1 MKHHRAPAHNRSRP
15 PYSFRLTSGICS
27 LILLTLYTAGA
38 TLEVIET
45 SYAQDTPELTR
56 EQQPEVEPNVDLE
69 SSSKVRR
76 ATQTHTLSADQQQP
90 DNVPSVVSS
99 DAERLFK
106 IQPEG
111 SDQGQKSLEGPHL
124 PLNESEVRLSFSHGC
139 NAYVYGSYKEA
150 VTKLTRLVRPQV
162 LLNTSEDLETAYK
175 YLGLAHFYLDQKEL
189 AQEFLRDLL
198 YLNPQ
203 HKFDAAKIPP
213 NAMSFINQLRLELQ
227 SKISQRQSALNQQRE
242 LNKRRELER
251 SRQLI
256 ILEQQVNQRLVA
268 FVPFGAGQFQN
279 RDQGLGY
286 FFLASEVIAVGMSA
300 GFFWGVESLRL
311 PNGRYSKDNYAFV
324 QQLQRA
330 QVISGGVAVGLMI
343 SGVIHALLNF
353 KKRHDVGNYL
363 DSDLQ
368 YEDDITSGDDD
379 DPQFRIE

>member
-1 MKHHRAPAHNRSRP
+1 MNRSR
-15 PYSFRLTSGICS
+15 
-27 LILLTLYTAGA
+27 
-38 TLEVIET
+38 
-45 SYAQDTPELTR
+45 
-56 EQQPEVEPNVDLE
+56 EPM
-69 SSSKVRR
+69 
-76 ATQTHTLSADQQQP
+76 
-90 DNVPSVVSS
+90 
-99 DAERLFK
+99 
-106 IQPEG
+106 
-111 SDQGQKSLEGPHL
+111 
-124 PLNESEVRLSFSHGC
+124 
-139 NAYVYGSYKEA
+139 
-150 VTKLTRLVRPQV
+150 
-162 LLNTSEDLETAYK
+162 
-175 YLGLAHFYLDQKEL
+175 
-189 AQEFLRDLL
+189 RDLL

-227 SKISQRQSALNQQRE
+227 SKINQRQSALNQQRE

-286 FFLASEVIAVGMSA
+286 FFLASELIAVGMSA

-311 PNGRYSKDNYAFV
+311 PNGRYSKDNYAFA

-368 YEDDITSGDDD
+368 YEDDITPEDDD

>member
-1 MKHHRAPAHNRSRP
+1 MIYEIHRERSKLGILIVLITSTSCWLYLGLFDLKVSLDFINDSHAQTPRDHTVGSTKP
-15 PYSFRLTSGICS
+15 PETTLTS
-27 LILLTLYTAGA
+27 ADKA
-38 TLEVIET
+38 HPD
-45 SYAQDTPELTR
+45 AQPVARTKAEASSDEA
-56 EQQPEVEPNVDLE
+56 
-69 SSSKVRR
+69 SSS
-76 ATQTHTLSADQQQP
+76 ADRKQ
-90 DNVPSVVSS
+90 S
-99 DAERLFK
+99 
-106 IQPEG
+106 G
-111 SDQGQKSLEGPHL
+111 LEGPHL
-124 PLNESEVRLSFSHGC
+124 PLKEAEVRLSFSHGC

-150 VTKLTRLVRPQV
+150 VSKLTRLVRPQV
-162 LLNTSEDLETAYK
+162 LLNTSDDLETAYK
-175 YLGLAHFYLDQKEL
+175 YLGLAHFYLNQEEL

-227 SKISQRQSALNQQRE
+227 SKINQRQTALNNQRE

-279 RDQGLGY
+279 QDPGLGY
-286 FFLASEVIAVGMSA
+286 FFLASELVAVGMSA

-311 PNGRYSKDNYAFV
+311 PNGRYSRDSYIFAH
-324 QQLQRA
+324 QLQRA
-330 QVISGGVAVGLMI
+330 QVISGGIAIGLMM
-343 SGVIHALLNF
+343 SGVIHALLTF

-368 YEDDITSGDDD
+368 YEDDIDLEDVD
-379 DPQFRIE
+379 DPLFRIE